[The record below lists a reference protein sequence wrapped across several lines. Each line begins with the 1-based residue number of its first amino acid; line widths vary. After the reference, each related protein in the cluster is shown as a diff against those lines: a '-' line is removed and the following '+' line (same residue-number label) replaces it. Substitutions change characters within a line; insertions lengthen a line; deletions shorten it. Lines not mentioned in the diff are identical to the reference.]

1 MATAVCLKRQRQCKK
16 EWLRWFDQAS
26 VAALCERRRHCR
38 AQIGR
43 RSETAAT
50 AHFRSLN
57 DFACRRTSAEIIV
70 RVSHMIRR
78 DYIVVGAGIGG
89 ASACEGIRKYDKRG
103 SVTLVG
109 AEAFPPYKRWIISKS
124 FLREKDANTKK
135 LQEVDERWLES
146 HKIEARFGTVVTQF
160 NIERRL
166 AVLANGESIE
176 FTKACLAMGSRPLR
190 PAMAGTNLGNVIYL
204 RTTRDALAL
213 REMANLEKTI
223 MVVGGG
229 LLACESA
236 ASLRMM
242 KMKVGLMHRDGYL
255 LNRYVDPNTGA
266 WLTDYFAKH
275 GVVLSMGEALNG
287 FEGKTVLRNIQTKSG
302 NRFPVGLAV
311 VACGAEPN
319 LDLVRNTPLAGPHGS
334 PVTDYLE
341 TEEKGIYAIG
351 DLAFYPDRLMGG
363 MRRQT
368 HWDNARKQ
376 GLIAG
381 ANMTGK
387 KRIRY
392 EQLPYFWTEIF
403 DLHMHFVGDFSILP
417 TRIEVHGAYA
427 KKKFV
432 ARYYQGEK

>member
-1 MATAVCLKRQRQCKK
+1 
-16 EWLRWFDQAS
+16 
-26 VAALCERRRHCR
+26 
-38 AQIGR
+38 
-43 RSETAAT
+43 
-50 AHFRSLN
+50 
-57 DFACRRTSAEIIV
+57 
-70 RVSHMIRR
+70 MIRR
-78 DYIVVGAGIGG
+78 DYLIIGGGVGG

-109 AEAFPPYKRWIISKS
+109 AEVLPPYKRWILSKS
-124 FLREKDANTKK
+124 FLREKDPDLKK
-135 LQEVDERWLES
+135 LQEFDERWFQA
-146 HKIEARFGTVVTQF
+146 HKIETRFGTVATQF

-176 FTKACLAMGSRPLR
+176 FNKACLAMGSRPAR
-190 PAMAGTNLGNVIYL
+190 PAVAGVNLGNVIYL
-204 RTTRDALAL
+204 RTVRDALAL
-213 REMANLEKTI
+213 KEMANLERGI

-229 LLACESA
+229 LLACETA
-236 ASLRMM
+236 ASLRML
-242 KMKVGLMHRDGYL
+242 KMKVGLMHRDPYL
-255 LNRYVDPNTGA
+255 LNRYIDPDAGA
-266 WLTDYFAKH
+266 WLTDYFARH
-275 GVVLSMGEALNG
+275 GIVLSMGESLNG

-334 PVTDYLE
+334 PVTEYLE

-351 DLAFYPDRLMGG
+351 DLAFYPDRIMGG
-363 MRRQT
+363 VRRQT
-368 HWDNARKQ
+368 HWENARMQ

-392 EQLPYFWTEIF
+392 EQVPYFWTEMF
-403 DLHMHFVGDFSILP
+403 DLRMDFVGDFSVLP
-417 TRIEVHGAYA
+417 TRVDLDGAYT

-432 ARYYQGEK
+432 ARYYQGDKLRGILLCQQTQREVDSAKTQLRHALGK